1 MLETNYQY
9 TVIAEEKTFLGL
21 SRIFDNVLSVSS
33 TEYEL
38 SCVVVPRFIGTK
50 TAYFTSVLAL
60 SAIVILF
67 QSIHSLQSSD
77 ACIHLSRFLIIA
89 LENCEQDTLQIFN
102 EGNLA

>member
-9 TVIAEEKTFLGL
+9 TQLLVVEKKPLCMYV
-21 SRIFDNVLSVSS
+21 FDNVLSVGS

-38 SCVVVPRFIGTK
+38 SCVVVPGFIGTK

-67 QSIHSLQSSD
+67 QSIHSLMVVFTCQGS
-77 ACIHLSRFLIIA
+77 LL
-89 LENCEQDTLQIFN
+89 
-102 EGNLA
+102 